1 MEKEI
6 LIQYQEIVNFN
17 LLSDIDKKMINK
29 AQEIS
34 NVAYAP
40 YSQFQ
45 VGASV
50 LLENNL
56 IITGNNQENSS
67 FPCGICA
74 ERVALFTAKA
84 NYKDINIQK
93 IAITAFSN
101 NFNLEEPVGPCGLC
115 RQVLLEYELKQ
126 NTDIEV
132 LLFNSKKIIK
142 IAKAQYLLPLYFK
155 ENKLKR
161 T

>member
-1 MEKEI
+1 MKKEI
-6 LIQYQEIVNFN
+6 LIQYQEIVNFD
-17 LLSDIDKKMINK
+17 LLSDIDKKMIDK

-50 LLENNL
+50 LLENNI

-84 NYKDINIQK
+84 NYKDINIK
-93 IAITAFSN
+93 KVAITAFSK
-101 NFNLEEPVGPCGLC
+101 NFTLEEPVGPCGLC

-126 NTDIEV
+126 DTDIEI
-132 LLFNSKKIIK
+132 LLFDSEKIIK
-142 IAKAQYLLPLYFK
+142 ISTAKYLLPLYFK

-161 T
+161 N

>member
-142 IAKAQYLLPLYFK
+142 IAKAQHLLPLYFK

-161 T
+161 S

>member
-84 NYKDINIQK
+84 NYKDIPIQK

-126 NTDIEV
+126 NTDIEI